1 MYEPIKRR
9 KTRVVRIG
17 KLSIGGDNPIAVQSM
32 TTTKTEDVDA
42 TVQQIFRLK
51 DAGCEIVRVAVPTRR
66 HIEPLREII
75 RQVDGQIPIVADVH
89 FDYKI
94 ALMAADAGV
103 DKIRINPGNIGG
115 KERVREVI
123 RAAKANGIPIRIGVN
138 AGSLE
143 RELIDRYGGVTAD
156 ALVESAIRWIN
167 FFIDEGFEDIVVS
180 VKSAIVPQM
189 IEAYTKLS
197 KLTDFP
203 LHLGVTEA
211 GPPKTGI
218 IKSAIGIGSLL
229 YQGIGDTFRVSLTA
243 DPVEEVKAAWE
254 ILKALEIRS
263 RGPNIIACPT
273 CGRTKVDLM
282 RLVEKVEK
290 ALENETLPIK
300 VAVMGCEVNGPG
312 EARMADV
319 GIASGLKSGVVFRKG
334 KPIKRV
340 REEELVDALLEEIRR
355 IKDEYEKN
363 NSGTERDA
371 RGGVR

>member
-1 MYEPIKRR
+1 MYEPIRR
-9 KTRVVRIG
+9 KKTRVVRIG
-17 KLSIGGDNPIAVQSM
+17 KISIGGENPIAVQTM

-42 TVQQIFRLK
+42 TVKQIFQLR
-51 DAGCEIVRVAVPTRR
+51 DAGAEIVRVAVPTRR
-66 HIEPLREII
+66 HIESLKEIL
-75 RQVDGQIPIVADVH
+75 RQVNGEVPIVADVH

-94 ALMAADAGV
+94 AIMAADAGV
-103 DKIRINPGNIGG
+103 DKVRINPGNIGG

-143 RELIDRYGGVTAD
+143 RELIDKHGGVTAD
-156 ALVESAIRWIN
+156 ALVESAVRWIE
-167 FFIDEGFEDIVVS
+167 FFVDEGFEDIVVS

-197 KLTDFP
+197 RLTDFP

-282 RLVEKVEK
+282 KLVEKVEK

-319 GIASGLKSGVVFRKG
+319 GIASGLRSGVVFRKG
-334 KPIKRV
+334 KPVKRV
-340 REEELVDALLEEIRR
+340 SEEELVDALLEEIRR
-355 IKDEYEKN
+355 IKDEYEKGD
-363 NSGTERDA
+363 SGSKRNAES
-371 RGGVR
+371 GV

>member
-1 MYEPIKRR
+1 MYEPIRR
-9 KTRVVRIG
+9 KKTRVVRIG
-17 KLSIGGDNPIAVQSM
+17 KISIGGDNPIAVQTM

-42 TVQQIFRLK
+42 TVKQIFQLR
-51 DAGCEIVRVAVPTRR
+51 DAGAEIVRVAVPTRR
-66 HIEPLREII
+66 HIESLKEIL
-75 RQVDGQIPIVADVH
+75 RQVNGEVPIVADVH

-94 ALMAADAGV
+94 AIMAADAGV
-103 DKIRINPGNIGG
+103 DKVRINPGNIGG

-143 RELIDRYGGVTAD
+143 RELIDKHGGVTAD
-156 ALVESAIRWIN
+156 ALVESAVRWIE
-167 FFIDEGFEDIVVS
+167 FFVDEGFEDIVVS

-197 KLTDFP
+197 RLTDFP

-282 RLVEKVEK
+282 KLVEKVEK

-319 GIASGLKSGVVFRKG
+319 GIASGLRSGVVFRKG
-334 KPIKRV
+334 KPVKRV
-340 REEELVDALLEEIRR
+340 SEEELVDALLEEIRR
-355 IKDEYEKN
+355 IKDEYEKGD
-363 NSGTERDA
+363 SGSKRNAES
-371 RGGVR
+371 GV

>member
-1 MYEPIKRR
+1 
-9 KTRVVRIG
+9 
-17 KLSIGGDNPIAVQSM
+17 
-32 TTTKTEDVDA
+32 
-42 TVQQIFRLK
+42 
-51 DAGCEIVRVAVPTRR
+51 
-66 HIEPLREII
+66 
-75 RQVDGQIPIVADVH
+75 
-89 FDYKI
+89 
-94 ALMAADAGV
+94 MAADAGV
-103 DKIRINPGNIGG
+103 DKVRINPGNIGG

-143 RELIDRYGGVTAD
+143 RELIDKHGGVTAD
-156 ALVESAIRWIN
+156 ALVESAVRWIE
-167 FFIDEGFEDIVVS
+167 FFVDEGFEDIVVS

-197 KLTDFP
+197 RLTDFP

-282 RLVEKVEK
+282 KLVEKVEK

-319 GIASGLKSGVVFRKG
+319 GIASGLRSGVVFRKG
-334 KPIKRV
+334 KPVKRV
-340 REEELVDALLEEIRR
+340 SEEELVDALLEEIRR
-355 IKDEYEKN
+355 IKDEYEKGD
-363 NSGTERDA
+363 SGSKRNAES
-371 RGGVR
+371 GV

>member
-1 MYEPIKRR
+1 MYEPIRR
-9 KTRVVRIG
+9 KKTRVVRIG
-17 KLSIGGDNPIAVQSM
+17 KISIGGENPIAVQTM

-42 TVQQIFRLK
+42 TVKQIFQLR
-51 DAGCEIVRVAVPTRR
+51 DAGAEIIRVAVPTRR
-66 HIEPLREII
+66 HIESLKEIL
-75 RQVDGQIPIVADVH
+75 RQVNGEVPIVADVH

-94 ALMAADAGV
+94 AIMAADAGV
-103 DKIRINPGNIGG
+103 DKVRINPGNIGG

-143 RELIDRYGGVTAD
+143 RELIDKHGGVTAD
-156 ALVESAIRWIN
+156 ALVESAVRWIE
-167 FFIDEGFEDIVVS
+167 FFVDEGFEDIVVS

-197 KLTDFP
+197 RLTDFP

-282 RLVEKVEK
+282 KLVEKVEK

-319 GIASGLKSGVVFRKG
+319 GIASGLRSGVVFRKG
-334 KPIKRV
+334 KPVKRV
-340 REEELVDALLEEIRR
+340 SEEELVDALLEEIRR
-355 IKDEYEKN
+355 IKDEYEKGD
-363 NSGTERDA
+363 SGSKRNAES
-371 RGGVR
+371 GV

>member
-42 TVQQIFRLK
+42 TVQQIFKLK

-66 HIEPLREII
+66 HIDPLREII

-156 ALVESAIRWIN
+156 ALVESAVRWIN

-282 RLVEKVEK
+282 HLVEKVEK

-355 IKDEYEKN
+355 IKDEYEKD
-363 NSGTERDA
+363 NSGTE
-371 RGGVR
+371 

>member
-42 TVQQIFRLK
+42 TVQQIFKLK

-156 ALVESAIRWIN
+156 ALVESAVRWIN

-282 RLVEKVEK
+282 HLVEKVEK

-355 IKDEYEKN
+355 IKDEYEKD
-363 NSGTERDA
+363 NSGTE
-371 RGGVR
+371 

>member
-1 MYEPIKRR
+1 MYEPIRR
-9 KTRVVRIG
+9 KRTRVVRIG
-17 KLSIGGDNPIAVQSM
+17 KLSIGGDNPIAVQTM

-42 TVQQIFRLK
+42 TVKQILQLR
-51 DAGCEIVRVAVPTRR
+51 DAGAEIVRVAVPTRR
-66 HIEPLREII
+66 HIEPLKEIL
-75 RQVDGQIPIVADVH
+75 RQVNGEVPIVADVH

-94 ALMAADAGV
+94 AIMAADAGV
-103 DKIRINPGNIGG
+103 DKVRINPGNIGG
-115 KERVREVI
+115 REKVREVI

-143 RELIDRYGGVTAD
+143 RELIDRHGGVTAD
-156 ALVESAIRWIN
+156 ALVESAVRWIN
-167 FFIDEGFEDIVVS
+167 FFVDEGFEDIVVS

-197 KLTDFP
+197 RLTDFP

-218 IKSAIGIGSLL
+218 VKSAIGIGSLL

-282 RLVEKVEK
+282 KLVEKVEK

-340 REEELVDALLEEIRR
+340 SEEELVDALLEEIRR
-355 IKDEYEKN
+355 IKDEYEKGD
-363 NSGTERDA
+363 SGPERNA
-371 RGGVR
+371 ESGV

>member
-1 MYEPIKRR
+1 MYEPIRRR
-9 KTRVVRIG
+9 KTKVVRIG
-17 KLSIGGDNPIAVQSM
+17 NIAIGGENPIAVQSM
-32 TTTKTEDVDA
+32 TNTKTEDVDA
-42 TVQQIFRLK
+42 TVDQIFRLK
-51 DAGCEIVRVAVPTRR
+51 EAGAEIVRVAVPTRR
-66 HIEPLREII
+66 HIEPLKEILK
-75 RQVDGQIPIVADVH
+75 QVDGQVPIVADVH

-115 KERVREVI
+115 KDRVREVI
-123 RAAKANGIPIRIGVN
+123 RAAKANNIPIRIGVN

-143 RELIDRYGGVTAD
+143 RELIDKHGGVTAD
-156 ALVESAIRWIN
+156 ALVESAVRWIN
-167 FFIDEGFEDIVVS
+167 FFVDEGFEDIVVS

-218 IKSAIGIGSLL
+218 VKSAIGIGTLL

-254 ILKALEIRS
+254 ILKALEIRY

-282 RLVEKVEK
+282 KLVEKVEK

-355 IKDEYEKN
+355 IKDEYKKN
-363 NSGTERDA
+363 DSGSE
-371 RGGVR
+371 